1 MPNRKR
7 INPKEQFSKW
17 LAKYGAIIWGIYSF
31 AIIALIAYRPEAAMA
46 CVWLTLIMTCNKA
59 IDTVAYTRNSTIEK
73 ILLSAIDKTK
83 IEFGLKAG
91 IDSPEDRDDTSEE
104 EESNG

>member
-1 MPNRKR
+1 MPNRKI

-17 LAKYGAIIWGIYSF
+17 MAKYGAVIWGIYSF
-31 AIIALIAYRPEAAMA
+31 LILILVAYRPETAMA

-73 ILLSAIDKTK
+73 FLLAAIDKTR
-83 IEFGLKAG
+83 IEIGLKSG
-91 IDSPEDRDDTSEE
+91 GDSSDDDDIPSEK
-104 EESNG
+104 ESNG